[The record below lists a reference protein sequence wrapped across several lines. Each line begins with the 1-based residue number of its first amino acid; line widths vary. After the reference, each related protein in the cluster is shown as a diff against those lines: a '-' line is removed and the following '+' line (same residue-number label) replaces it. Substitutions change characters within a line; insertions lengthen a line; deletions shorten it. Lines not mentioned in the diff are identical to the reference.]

1 MLRSLISGISGLRNF
16 QQQMDVIGNNIAN
29 VNTHG
34 YKAGRVSFADTFSQS
49 VGNFGVDNASINQI
63 GTGVDTQVVQSIH
76 TTGTLQRTENNLD
89 MFIDSEGY
97 FVVENNRSG
106 ENFLTRDGHF
116 KLDQEGY
123 LTTFNGLRVQGFS
136 NADLNNLGDLR
147 IQVPTAAPAGV
158 DISNWSVSERG
169 EIIMF
174 LTDGTTAIAGQIL
187 LQKVKDPD
195 ALKKEGGNLYSRT
208 DLAGPIDWNTN
219 PGRPNENGIGK
230 VRVGALELS
239 NVELGE
245 EFSSMIT
252 TQRAYQASA
261 RIITTSDEM
270 LQEVVNLKR

>member
-49 VGNFGVDNASINQI
+49 VGNFGVDNAAINQI

-89 MFIDSEGY
+89 MFIDGEGY
-97 FVVENNRSG
+97 FVVQNNRSG
-106 ENFLTRDGHF
+106 EDFLTRDGHF

-147 IQVPTAAPAGV
+147 IQVPAAAPAGV

-174 LTDGTTAIAGQIL
+174 LTDGSTATAGQIL

-230 VRVGALELS
+230 VRSGALELS

-270 LQEVVNLKR
+270 LQEVINLKR